1 MNQVTLVGRLG
12 RAPEKRTTQG
22 GKSVCSFSL
31 ATSEGYGDSQNTEW
45 HSVVA
50 WDKTADFLAQ
60 YADAGRLASVVGRL
74 KTRTYEKDGV
84 THRVTEVV
92 AHSVQ
97 LLDKKPQAQDKP
109 HEQKPRK
116 QGAQRGD
123 YRSTGYDDDDIPF

>member
-12 RAPEKRTTQG
+12 KAPEKRITQS
-22 GKSVCSFSL
+22 GKSVVSFSL
-31 ATSEGYGDSQNTEW
+31 ATSDGYGDNQGTEW
-45 HSVVA
+45 HQVVA

-84 THRVTEVV
+84 THKITEVV

-97 LLDKKPQAQDKP
+97 LLDKKPAQDK
-109 HEQKPRK
+109 HQEQKPRK

-123 YRSTGYDDDDIPF
+123 YHSTGYDDDDIPY